1 MIDTGG
7 IIIFLDC
14 ISVLNEE
21 HTRFGSS
28 CVSGGLNDGWCPMSD
43 NHGRGSHSIT
53 LSRSALRGNRRATR
67 EEPPLLRN
75 GSSGQ
80 LEGDSFEIPIPVA
93 LTDEASEVRVLH
105 VDDDP
110 QILDL
115 TCEFLE
121 RTDEEFTVVGENSAV
136 EGINRLQQEEF
147 DCIVSDYDMPHTDG
161 LEFLEIVREQ
171 YPDLPF
177 ILYTAKGSEEVAS
190 EAISAGVTEYMQKEA
205 STEQYTVLAN
215 RIQNAVERYR
225 SQQQFWDALSW
236 YHRLVEEDI
245 AGVFIVQNG
254 EFVYVNEQLANIFGY
269 MRSEL
274 LGEPPTVIAHDSAD
288 ESVFSQLMTATND
301 QSHSFNR
308 SFTAECADG
317 SCLTVNV
324 HGGSIRYGGSPACV
338 GILWKTGD
346 AA

>member
-1 MIDTGG
+1 MNDHHETGAES
-7 IIIFLDC
+7 L
-14 ISVLNEE
+14 
-21 HTRFGSS
+21 T
-28 CVSGGLNDGWCPMSD
+28 VSRYTLRVER
-43 NHGRGSHSIT
+43 RG
-53 LSRSALRGNRRATR
+53 TR
-67 EEPPLLRN
+67 EQFPLLRN
-75 GSSGQ
+75 GSPGQ
-80 LEGDSFEIPIPVA
+80 LEKDSFDIPMPIGTV
-93 LTDEASEVRVLH
+93 DGGSEVRVLH

-115 TCEFLE
+115 TNEFLT
-121 RTDEEFTVVGENSAV
+121 RADEEFSVVGATSAV
-136 EGINRLQQEEF
+136 EGINQLHEEEF

-205 STEQYTVLAN
+205 STEQYTILAN
-215 RIQNAVERYR
+215 RIQNAVGRYR
-225 SQQQFWDALSW
+225 SQQQFWEALSW

-245 AGVFIVQNG
+245 AGVLIVQNG
-254 EFVYVNEQLANIFGY
+254 EFVYVNEQLANLFGY

-274 LGEPPTVIAHDSAD
+274 LGEPPEVIAHDSAD
-288 ESVFSQLMTATND
+288 EAVFSQLMTPAND

-317 SCLTVNV
+317 SCLPVNV
-324 HGGSIRYGGSPACV
+324 HGGSIRYGDSPACV
-338 GILWKTGD
+338 GILWKNGD
-346 AA
+346 AE

>member
-1 MIDTGG
+1 
-7 IIIFLDC
+7 
-14 ISVLNEE
+14 
-21 HTRFGSS
+21 
-28 CVSGGLNDGWCPMSD
+28 MSD
-43 NHGRGSHSIT
+43 HHGTGSDSLT
-53 LSRSALRGNRRATR
+53 VSRSALSGSRRATR
-67 EEPPLLRN
+67 EQSPLLRN
-75 GSSGQ
+75 GSPGQ
-80 LEGDSFEIPIPVA
+80 LEEDSFDIPMPVA
-93 LTDEASEVRVLH
+93 TVDGASEVRVLH

-115 TCEFLE
+115 TNEFLT
-121 RTDEEFTVVGENSAV
+121 RADEEFSVVGATSAV
-136 EGINRLQQEEF
+136 EGINQLQEEEF

-245 AGVFIVQNG
+245 AGVFIVQNR
-254 EFVYVNEQLANIFGY
+254 EFVYVNEQLANLFGY

-274 LGEPPTVIAHDSAD
+274 LGEPPKVIAHDSAD
-288 ESVFSQLMTATND
+288 ETVFSQLMTPAND

-324 HGGSIRYGGSPACV
+324 HGGSIQYGDSPACV

-346 AA
+346 AE